1 MAPFAR
7 GNHAASWRH
16 TAAGR
21 VWPSESEKEKG
32 REHRSPEEHAAA
44 YLSLTA
50 CLLLSLASSALRPAP
65 ACHHGGEDG
74 LRLGDVGWSH
84 G

>member
-7 GNHAASWRH
+7 RNHAASWRH

-21 VWPSESEKEKG
+21 CVAE
-32 REHRSPEEHAAA
+32 REREREREGAPEEHAAA
-44 YLSLTA
+44 CLRLTA